1 MNNSLPTARR
11 GRVLLPAVAAIA
23 ASLALAA
30 PAVASDG
37 QSAST
42 LRDTSTTNAQSLAQA
57 IAADADVSNA
67 KVTGVDVQAG
77 RVTRLPAGYFSQ
89 DSVALSTGSLIAAA
103 PQADSDTDFEYSSV
117 LGPNQALGATSDLG
131 GDGDDALTKLA
142 GDDTYD
148 ATTLEFDVV
157 PTGKVL
163 NLAYQFGSEE
173 YAGDGGSAVGNPNHG
188 SWESQGYTDVLSI
201 TVDGTECALVPGT
214 KDLVSAATVNEKTNA
229 TYYTANV
236 SGHDLGDIDTE
247 MNGFTSKL
255 ECSQPVTVGKAVHV
269 RIALADVVDG
279 QLDSSVLLP
288 AGGLTSSDEV
298 SASETAAAGATPT
311 SSAATTATTGSS
323 SGSGEAASSTGS
335 ATGKAAAAGT
345 SSTSGR
351 GSGPLAHTGTAAVA
365 ILGAAVVL
373 VGAGVLARRRA
384 H

>member
-11 GRVLLPAVAAIA
+11 GRVLLPAVAAVA

-57 IAADADVSNA
+57 IAGDADVSNA

-77 RVTRLPAGYFSQ
+77 RVTGLPAEYFSQ
-89 DSVALSTGSLIAAA
+89 DSVALSTGSLIAAD

-117 LGPNQALGATSDLG
+117 LGPNQALDATGDLG
-131 GDGDDALTKLA
+131 GDGDDALTELA

-148 ATTLEFDVV
+148 AATLEFDVV

-173 YAGDGGSAVGNPNHG
+173 YAGEGGSAVGNPNHG

-247 MNGFTSKL
+247 MNGFTSTL

-288 AGGLTSSDEV
+288 AGGLTFSDEA
-298 SASETAAAGATPT
+298 SASETAAGAITT

-345 SSTSGR
+345 SNTSGR

>member
-11 GRVLLPAVAAIA
+11 GRALLPAVAAIA

-57 IAADADVSNA
+57 IAGDADVSNA

-77 RVTRLPAGYFSQ
+77 RVTGLPAEYFSQ
-89 DSVALSTGSLIAAA
+89 DSVALSTGSLIAAD

-117 LGPNQALGATSDLG
+117 LGPNQALDATGDLG
-131 GDGDDALTKLA
+131 GDGDDALTELA

-148 ATTLEFDVV
+148 AATLEFDVV

-173 YAGDGGSAVGNPNHG
+173 YAGEGGSAVGNPNHG

-247 MNGFTSKL
+247 MNGFTSTL

-288 AGGLTSSDEV
+288 AGGLTFSDEA
-298 SASETAAAGATPT
+298 SASETAAGATTT

-345 SSTSGR
+345 SNTSGR